1 MPFEFSKPYK
11 YLWWPEE
18 MVSVSRRS
26 PCRVGAEL
34 CPGKQSDF
42 QGSGCNRL
50 EGKKPRFSEHLLFVA
65 RGRNGYFTLNHVPTS
80 RLMIECPYDG
90 CGNLRLRS
98 DVIKALTD
106 SRALGITRKDSRGE
120 LTTRL

>member
-1 MPFEFSKPYK
+1 MSSQSHTNTYGGQ
-11 YLWWPEE
+11 
-18 MVSVSRRS
+18 RRWCPS
-26 PCRVGAEL
+26 LDVLPAEL
-34 CPGKQSDF
+34 ELSYAQENSLI

-65 RGRNGYFTLNHVPTS
+65 RDRNGYFTLNHVPTS
-80 RLMIECPYDG
+80 RLMIECPYDVWAK
-90 CGNLRLRS
+90 LRLRS

-106 SRALGITRKDSRGE
+106 SRALEITRKGSKGE